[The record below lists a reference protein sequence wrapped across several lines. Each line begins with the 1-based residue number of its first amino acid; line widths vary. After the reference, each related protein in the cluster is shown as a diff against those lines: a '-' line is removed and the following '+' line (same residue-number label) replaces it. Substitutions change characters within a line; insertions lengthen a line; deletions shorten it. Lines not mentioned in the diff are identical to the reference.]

1 MPSSVTYTCFPK
13 PSETPFPEEQTPE
26 PSIIPSLLPEFSSYE
41 EYKKPSK
48 YDYLGKTVCVPLN
61 EKSIKLEL
69 KYLIDLAVKSDGSE
83 VYVITRKCFD
93 RNYNIDSIIYKDCQ
107 YSIVMNRRFIYK
119 VKNQYQI
126 ELLKINNEY
135 PLSCNLGEDIEINKN
150 DEIYFTDSLN
160 NIYKLSN
167 NELRNISNYKYK
179 EVLSR
184 KIEDSIGRIGFV
196 VNNNDE
202 IYFYNTNSG
211 EYNSY
216 SYSVFSFL
224 TNNINYINSIYSR
237 AFTIYDNEIFTPYY
251 KSNISKVNNKIDIA
265 SKKELEKTINGER
278 GVTAIRINSK
288 GEIFLA
294 SEYNHSIWKV
304 NKEQKIERI
313 GGNGKAGFMDGF
325 KENAQFNYPTAL
337 SFDKY
342 DNLYVA
348 DQGNHAIRKITPN
361 GYVSTIYKEK
371 E

>member
-1 MPSSVTYTCFPK
+1 MRKELKILFFLSILIWGCSTKTQTIKTTTNPTPQITCMPSSVTYTCFPK

-26 PSIIPSLLPEFSSYE
+26 PSVIPSLLPEFSSYE

-48 YDYLGKTVCVPLN
+48 YDYLGKTVCVPLD

-69 KYLIDLAVKSDGSE
+69 KYPIDLAVKSDGSE

-107 YSIVMNRRFIYK
+107 YSVVMNRRFIYK

-184 KIEDSIGRIGFV
+184 KIEDSIGRIGLF

-251 KSNISKVNNKIDIA
+251 KSNISKVNNKIDIKFP
-265 SKKELEKTINGER
+265 KKN
-278 GVTAIRINSK
+278 
-288 GEIFLA
+288 
-294 SEYNHSIWKV
+294 
-304 NKEQKIERI
+304 
-313 GGNGKAGFMDGF
+313 
-325 KENAQFNYPTAL
+325 
-337 SFDKY
+337 
-342 DNLYVA
+342 
-348 DQGNHAIRKITPN
+348 
-361 GYVSTIYKEK
+361 
-371 E
+371 